1 MAANGCGRE
10 RRRYTTFAAAR
21 RGPLLAPMA
30 QVMAQ
35 VMARVAEMLT
45 APRTSPARAALRRY
59 GPLALV
65 AGVMAVAFLQGWHH
79 QLTLENVVVQRD
91 RFHDLLA
98 EHRALSV
105 LAYVATYALAVT
117 LSMPCGLILSVA
129 GGLLFGWLVGSIAAV
144 LGATLGATLVF
155 SIARSVVG
163 DSFRTRAGPWLAS
176 LSQGFQKDALL
187 YMLFLRL
194 VPAFPF
200 WFVNLA
206 PALLGVPL
214 KTFVLGTFVGIIPAT
229 LAFASAG
236 AGLDSVIAAAKAE
249 HAACVALHGSE
260 RCKLM
265 IHASSFV
272 TRELIQALILVGV
285 VAVIPV
291 VIKNVRKWRKG
302 HGAAK

>member
-10 RRRYTTFAAAR
+10 RRRYATITAAR
-21 RGPLLAPMA
+21 RGSLPAP
-30 QVMAQ
+30 
-35 VMARVAEMLT
+35 MARVAEMLT
-45 APRTSPARAALRRY
+45 TPRTSPARAALRRY
-59 GPLALV
+59 GPPAFIV
-65 AGVMAVAFLQGWHH
+65 AVMAVAFMQGWHH

-91 RFHDLLA
+91 RFHVLLA
-98 EHRALSV
+98 EYPALSV
-105 LAYVATYALAVT
+105 LAYIAVYALAVT

-129 GGLLFGWLVGSIAAV
+129 GGLLFGWLVGSIAAIV
-144 LGATLGATLVF
+144 GATLGATLVF
-155 SIARSVVG
+155 AIARSVVG
-163 DSFRTRAGPWLAS
+163 DTFRMRAGPWLAK
-176 LSQGFQKDALL
+176 LSEGFQKDALL

-214 KTFVLGTFVGIIPAT
+214 KTFVLGTFLGIIPAT

-249 HAACVALHGSE
+249 HAACVALHGPE

-272 TRELIQALILVGV
+272 TRELIQALILIGV
-285 VAVIPV
+285 VALIPV
-291 VIKNVRKWRKG
+291 VIKNVKKWRKS
-302 HGAAK
+302 HGAAQ